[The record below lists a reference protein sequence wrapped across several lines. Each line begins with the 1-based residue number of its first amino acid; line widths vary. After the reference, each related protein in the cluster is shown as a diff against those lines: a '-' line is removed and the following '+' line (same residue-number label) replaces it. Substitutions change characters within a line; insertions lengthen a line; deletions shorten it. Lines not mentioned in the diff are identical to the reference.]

1 MKRFLSAIFAAV
13 LLLTM
18 LPFGAFAAE
27 DKSSERD
34 KLIAQAC
41 EVFPILGMLPIMV
54 EQFSTPNTQTA

>member
-41 EVFPILGMLPIMV
+41 EVFRNMPTKFGIKKCSLIHVRTL
-54 EQFSTPNTQTA
+54 

>member
-13 LLLTM
+13 FLLTM

-34 KLIAQAC
+34 KLIAQAA
-41 EVFPILGMLPIMV
+41 E
-54 EQFSTPNTQTA
+54 